1 MCVQI
6 TSNHVVE
13 KCMKLT
19 CSHGL
24 HSSSVTG
31 DYQAHLGQCGFEHVY
46 KDHLEQLCLDQFTNT
61 SIGSFFAWVC
71 QDHLHSGVKRRKK
84 APVPVFFSIL
94 FQLEWSIK
102 VTCVCLHVFSPQ
114 EC

>member
-31 DYQAHLGQCGFEHVY
+31 DYQAHLGLCGFEHVY
-46 KDHLEQLCLDQFTNT
+46 KDHLDQLCLEQFTNT
-61 SIGSFFAWVC
+61 SISLIFFYIYVSRSPAQW
-71 QDHLHSGVKRRKK
+71 GKK
-84 APVPVFFSIL
+84 EIKSPVPVFFSIL
-94 FQLEWSIK
+94 LQL
-102 VTCVCLHVFSPQ
+102 
-114 EC
+114 